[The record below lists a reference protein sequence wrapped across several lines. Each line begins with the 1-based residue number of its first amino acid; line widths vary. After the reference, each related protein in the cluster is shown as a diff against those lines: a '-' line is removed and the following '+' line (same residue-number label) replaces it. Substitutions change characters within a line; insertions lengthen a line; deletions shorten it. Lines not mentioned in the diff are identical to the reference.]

1 MQDHQVKNKYEKPKL
16 TLKSNWKTI
25 FFANSGG
32 FSSKRVFGALGMLIC
47 LGLLIASFVMERPI
61 PDFAELVYITSASLL
76 GLDNVTD
83 IFKKNVNKSN

>member
-1 MQDHQVKNKYEKPKL
+1 MDKF
-16 TLKSNWKTI
+16 NWRTI
-25 FFANSGG
+25 FQANSGG

-47 LGLLIASFVMERPI
+47 LGILVAAVIMERPI
-61 PDFAELVYITSASLL
+61 PDFAELVYVTSASLL

>member
-1 MQDHQVKNKYEKPKL
+1 MSTKISW
-16 TLKSNWKTI
+16 KSI
-25 FFANSGG
+25 FQAHSGG

-47 LGLLIASFVMERPI
+47 LGLLIAGFITEKPI
-61 PDFAELVYITSASLL
+61 PDFAELIYVTSASLL

>member
-1 MQDHQVKNKYEKPKL
+1 MNSGNNQEMPKQNNKF
-16 TLKSNWKTI
+16 NWKTI
-25 FFANSGG
+25 FQAHSGG

-47 LGLLIASFVMERPI
+47 LVLLVASFIMERPI

>member
-1 MQDHQVKNKYEKPKL
+1 MDNSKF
-16 TLKSNWKTI
+16 NWKTI
-25 FFANSGG
+25 FQAHSGG

-47 LGLLIASFVMERPI
+47 LGILVAAFVMERAI
-61 PDFAELVYITSASLL
+61 PDFAELVYVTSASLL